1 MHTQSGV
8 MINPWSSA
16 QYFDYE
22 KLIKEFGIQRPDN
35 YFDYFMFRRHL
46 IFGQRGIDYLE
57 YSIKNKIKFNAMTGL
72 MPSGKM
78 HLGNK
83 LTIDQIIYFQS
94 LGADVYIAVAD
105 LESYATRGISFDK
118 ARNIAINEYIANY
131 ISMGLKPCRIYFQ
144 SENYDTQ
151 SLSFVLSNETNMSE
165 LKSIY
170 GLTDSSSILHV
181 NAPIIQAADVLHTQL
196 GHLGG
201 PRATIVPVGIDQDP
215 HIRLMRDIA
224 KRLRVYNV
232 KIEDNKI
239 SIYIKGSDDPADKIN
254 SAISVL
260 GNSGYECMPNYEYR
274 AIYVKNSTGEDK
286 IKIDMMLAIEESR
299 INDYAFI
306 EPSATFQ
313 KLETGLKGG
322 KMSSSVPDSLISL
335 NDTGEEATRKI
346 KHAVTG
352 GKQTIEEQKKY
363 GGNPDICPVFELYK
377 YHNSNDKYV
386 TRVYEECKGGVRMCG
401 PCKIEAAE
409 NISGMLKTLAEKKDE
424 SLGKL
429 DDYLIKRSS

>member
-1 MHTQSGV
+1 
-8 MINPWSSA
+8 MINPWSSS

-46 IFGQRGIDYLE
+46 IFGQRGLDYLE
-57 YSIKNKIKFNAMTGL
+57 YSIKNRIKFNAMTGL
-72 MPSGKM
+72 MPSGQM

-83 LTIDQIIYFQS
+83 LSIDQIIYFQS

-105 LESYATRGISFDK
+105 LESYATRGVGFKK
-118 ARNIAINEYIANY
+118 AREIAINEYIANY
-131 ISMGLKPCRIYFQ
+131 ISMGLKPCKIYFQ

-151 SLSFVLSNETNMSE
+151 SLSFVLSNETNMNE
-165 LKSIY
+165 LKAIY

-181 NAPIIQAADVLHTQL
+181 NSPIIQAADVLHTQL
-196 GHLGG
+196 KHLGG
-201 PRATIVPVGIDQDP
+201 PRATIVPVGVDQDP
-215 HIRLMRDIA
+215 HIRLMRDMA

-232 KIEDNKI
+232 KVENSKI
-239 SIYIKGSDDPADKIN
+239 SVYIKGNEDPKDKIDRAMEILAEN
-254 SAISVL
+254 
-260 GNSGYECMPNYEYR
+260 GYESNANYEYR
-274 AIYVKNSTGEDK
+274 ALYIKNSSVEDR
-286 IKIDMMLAIEESR
+286 IKIDMILVLEESA
-299 INDYAFI
+299 INDFAFI

-322 KMSSSVPDSLISL
+322 KMSSSIPDSLISL
-335 NDTGEEATRKI
+335 NDSGEEATRKI

-377 YHNSNDKYV
+377 YHSTDDKYV
-386 TRVYEECKGGVRMCG
+386 TRVYDECKGGVRMCG
-401 PCKIEAAE
+401 ACKSEAAE
-409 NISGMLKTLAEKKDE
+409 NISGMLKILAEKKDE
-424 SLGKL
+424 SLKKL